1 MGAKPILASF
11 VAFVLASAVV
21 IGLTSFKYG
30 YDGDFYK
37 NILVEAHGMLLDIL
51 VIGIFIFALHKLGE
65 KRLDNKRY
73 HDEIDDFKFWES
85 EEAKFRII
93 GNIKRLNRNDITNID
108 ISYCY
113 LKNAEL
119 GGVQLQGADLL
130 KINLQGATLFGSNLQ
145 QTDLGFANLQEAN
158 LGQANLQEADLSKA
172 DIQKAVLVEANLQ
185 GANLMEA
192 NLEEADIGF
201 ANLKKSNLEDAN
213 LQGADLTDAFL
224 QEANLAGANLEKTN
238 LLGANLK
245 GAELLY
251 AKMQTS
257 LHLGIEQ
264 LTQAKT
270 LYNAKLNQMH
280 MEIIKKDFPHLLEKP
295 WEE

>member
-1 MGAKPILASF
+1 MAKRTFIVTIERMGAKPILASF
-11 VAFVLASAVV
+11 VAFVFASAVV
-21 IGLTSFKYG
+21 IGLTLFKYG

-93 GNIKRLNRNDITNID
+93 GDIKRLNRNDITEID
-108 ISYCY
+108 LSYCY

-145 QTDLGFANLQEAN
+145 QTDLGFANLKETN

-172 DIQKAVLVEANLQ
+172 DIQKAVLVE
-185 GANLMEA
+185 
-192 NLEEADIGF
+192 
-201 ANLKKSNLEDAN
+201 AN

-280 MEIIKKDFPHLLEKP
+280 IEIIKKDFPHLLEKP